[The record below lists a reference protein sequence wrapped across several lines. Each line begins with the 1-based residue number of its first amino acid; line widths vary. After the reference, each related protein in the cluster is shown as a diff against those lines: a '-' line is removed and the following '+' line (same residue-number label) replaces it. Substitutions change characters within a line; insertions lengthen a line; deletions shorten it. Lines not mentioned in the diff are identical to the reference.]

1 MLKKIQKLPIAFKVW
16 RRHRKSGLFD
26 FEWYLRRNPDVR
38 AATKRPF
45 LHFAMHGIFEGRAPN
60 ASFQNDA
67 YLAAN
72 PDIAQSGLPPVQHYV
87 LQGYFHNR
95 LLAPLPRPEEKRL
108 ERENQSLLRET
119 NALKHEN
126 ELLVLQLQA
135 GMEEIEG
142 HIKKAANL
150 TTERDRLKSELA
162 DQTRALLEQAQSASE
177 REEAIKDQ
185 LENARVLAS
194 ALNQSLELR
203 MISINAEK
211 EALVA
216 ERDELMAGQGG
227 LVAERDAVA
236 AERMALD
243 ARLTAVLAEKEV
255 LVAERDELIRS
266 TSEQK
271 QQAVYYMK
279 ERDSNYKAF
288 VEKNAE
294 YDKLQARVKEVEDAW
309 GVLASERDVLQKE
322 GLLRSQIA
330 SEEIQNA
337 ERQLEVLK
345 DLIRIPLR

>member
-1 MLKKIQKLPIAFKVW
+1 
-16 RRHRKSGLFD
+16 
-26 FEWYLRRNPDVR
+26 
-38 AATKRPF
+38 
-45 LHFAMHGIFEGRAPN
+45 
-60 ASFQNDA
+60 
-67 YLAAN
+67 
-72 PDIAQSGLPPVQHYV
+72 
-87 LQGYFHNR
+87 
-95 LLAPLPRPEEKRL
+95 
-108 ERENQSLLRET
+108 
-119 NALKHEN
+119 
-126 ELLVLQLQA
+126 
-135 GMEEIEG
+135 
-142 HIKKAANL
+142 
-150 TTERDRLKSELA
+150 
-162 DQTRALLEQAQSASE
+162 
-177 REEAIKDQ
+177 
-185 LENARVLAS
+185 
-194 ALNQSLELR
+194 
-203 MISINAEK
+203 
-211 EALVA
+211 
-216 ERDELMAGQGG
+216 MAGQGG